1 MTSSC
6 AALFKTIVCLKPEN
20 RAITFFVTYRVLCRY
35 VQRTK
40 EHKNWSTSHAENN
53 TAIAATIICNK
64 HFLI

>member
-1 MTSSC
+1 MMVGE
-6 AALFKTIVCLKPEN
+6 L

-64 HFLI
+64 NFLI